1 MKPTLCRYVLI
12 FYKLLSQESSMVI
25 TQEAPEVENEQA
37 PLHLPVESVPKLP
50 RSAARTA
57 TRPHKPIDVV
67 TLDPQPL
74 TSPDGP
80 ETAFS
85 SAKRVRD
92 IFVPKALLNLVPYF
106 WNKVKWK

>member
-1 MKPTLCRYVLI
+1 MI
-12 FYKLLSQESSMVI
+12 E
-25 TQEAPEVENEQA
+25 QEAPAVENEEASVRQPPQLGA
-37 PLHLPVESVPKLP
+37 LPRLP

-74 TSPDGP
+74 NSPDGP

-85 SAKRVRD
+85 SAKRVSR
-92 IFVPKALLNLVPYF
+92 A
-106 WNKVKWK
+106 

>member
-1 MKPTLCRYVLI
+1 M
-12 FYKLLSQESSMVI
+12 I

-37 PLHLPVESVPKLP
+37 PVHLPLAESVPRLP
-50 RSAARTA
+50 RSATRTA

-85 SAKRVRD
+85 SAKRVKHLLEAF
-92 IFVPKALLNLVPYF
+92 FV
-106 WNKVKWK
+106 